1 MTIRTMIVDDEP
13 PAREGIRLRLQGQ
26 PDIEL
31 VGEYGSAREAVAAIR
46 ENAPD
51 LLFLDVHMPGI
62 SGIEMMH
69 EIGPD
74 VVPAVILVTAYEEHA
89 VEAFEVSVVDYVLK
103 PIDTARF
110 WTAFDRARTH
120 LQRVRALHLS
130 RRIKHLIENE
140 QAGGARP
147 STRPDEAAAPPPPY
161 RTRYLVCGGTGEK
174 LVSVDEIDW
183 IEASGDYV
191 KLHDGHDYHLVRTR
205 LTQVESELDPRL
217 FCRVHRGAMVRFD
230 RVDEIVPIDHGDAEI
245 RLKDGTV
252 LRLSRG
258 YRDHFRRAL
267 SMSSRPTDGG

>member
-1 MTIRTMIVDDEP
+1 MTIRTMVVDDEP

-31 VGEYGSAREAVAAIR
+31 VGEYGTAREAIAAIQ

-62 SGIEMMH
+62 SGIEMLH

-74 VVPAVILVTAYEEHA
+74 LVPAVILVTAYEEHA
-89 VEAFEVSVVDYVLK
+89 VEAFELSVVDYVLK
-103 PIDTARF
+103 PIDTLRF
-110 WTAFDRARTH
+110 GAALDRARTH
-120 LQRVRALHLS
+120 LQRVHALRLS
-130 RRIKHLIENE
+130 RQIRHLIEHE
-140 QAGGARP
+140 QGAGIEP
-147 STRPDEAAAPPPPY
+147 SLRSAAEDAPQTAY
-161 RTRYLVCGGTGEK
+161 RTRFLVSGGVGEK
-174 LVSVDEIDW
+174 LVGVDEIDW

-191 KLHDGHDYHLVRTR
+191 KLHGGKDYHLLRSP

-217 FCRVHRGAMVRFD
+217 YCRVHRGAMVRFD
-230 RVDEIVPIDHGDAEI
+230 RIDEIVPIDHGDAEI

-258 YRDHFRRAL
+258 YREQFRRAL
-267 SMSSRPTDGG
+267 SRSSRPAGGG

>member
-103 PIDTARF
+103 P
-110 WTAFDRARTH
+110 
-120 LQRVRALHLS
+120 
-130 RRIKHLIENE
+130 
-140 QAGGARP
+140 
-147 STRPDEAAAPPPPY
+147 
-161 RTRYLVCGGTGEK
+161 
-174 LVSVDEIDW
+174 
-183 IEASGDYV
+183 
-191 KLHDGHDYHLVRTR
+191 
-205 LTQVESELDPRL
+205 
-217 FCRVHRGAMVRFD
+217 
-230 RVDEIVPIDHGDAEI
+230 
-245 RLKDGTV
+245 
-252 LRLSRG
+252 
-258 YRDHFRRAL
+258 
-267 SMSSRPTDGG
+267 